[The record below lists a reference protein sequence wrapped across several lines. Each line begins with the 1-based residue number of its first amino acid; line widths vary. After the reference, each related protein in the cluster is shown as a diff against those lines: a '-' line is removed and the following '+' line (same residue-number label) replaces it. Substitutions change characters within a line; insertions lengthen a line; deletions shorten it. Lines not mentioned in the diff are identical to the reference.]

1 MEDSS
6 GCIHMKNLSMQQ
18 ATNEEEGNLNHNFY
32 LACTLLLLIAAL
44 NWLFLGD
51 TNRMIAEVMSRCG
64 CCFFLDWPAGPY

>member
-18 ATNEEEGNLNHNFY
+18 ATNEEEGKISQLYY
-32 LACTLLLLIAAL
+32 LTYFCYYLLAL

-51 TNRMIAEVMSRCG
+51 TNRMIAEVMSHCG
-64 CCFFLDWPAGPY
+64 VITFP